1 MEQNN
6 DSGQNWAIQRR
17 VEGLVNKHMADI
29 ALETLQQR
37 LSLVSEEMN
46 HLSNELTRRDDVLKR
61 TEDVPR
67 RSDLNF
73 NVESLSDAYSG
84 TGGAGEK
91 LISTTSASGRLGLL
105 SDIRYLWLCQS

>member
-6 DSGQNWAIQRR
+6 ANSQNWSVQQQRR

-29 ALETLQQR
+29 ALETLQHR

-46 HLSNELTRRDDVLKR
+46 HLSNELSRRDDVLKR
-61 TEDVPR
+61 AEDVPR

-73 NVESLSDAYSG
+73 NVEPPLADAYTSSS

-91 LISTTSASGRLGLL
+91 LLPTVSNAGKQQR
-105 SDIRYLWLCQS
+105 

>member
-1 MEQNN
+1 MEQNDN
-6 DSGQNWAIQRR
+6 GQSWAMQRR

-29 ALETLQQR
+29 ALGTLQQR

-61 TEDVPR
+61 TEDIPR

-73 NVESLSDAYSG
+73 DVESLSEGYSS

-91 LISTTSASGRLGLL
+91 LISTTSSSG
-105 SDIRYLWLCQS
+105 W